1 MKSPSF
7 FWEDPRIRVADCQSS
22 KIELNESYKN
32 IPTSLCLDVV
42 VFRATF
48 VMVMNSHTLKQI
60 CFAASAQ
67 FKRKLSREQGHDIT
81 GISTNI
87 RIQFTCPLPQRKKHM
102 MLDVKTPKSSHSKAV
117 VFFGTRLA

>member
-1 MKSPSF
+1 M
-7 FWEDPRIRVADCQSS
+7 
-22 KIELNESYKN
+22 
-32 IPTSLCLDVV
+32 
-42 VFRATF
+42 
-48 VMVMNSHTLKQI
+48 MVMNLNSHTLKQI

-87 RIQFTCPLPQRKKHM
+87 RIQFTPSPSPKKKRM

-117 VFFGTRLA
+117 FFFGTRLA